1 MFSPPPTKKDVVAA
15 LQALQDIE
23 RPEGDNEG
31 DPINSSTVYPYLSP
45 QNQALV
51 DHAEQLT
58 NEYVRKPGDEGDEPN
73 RRALTELKKAGFSAY
88 LGPDQYD
95 PYRLV
100 GDVKVGDWTLDVS
113 DPNSQTTD
121 D

>member
-1 MFSPPPTKKDVVAA
+1 MFSPPPTKKDVVVA

-31 DPINSSTVYPYLSP
+31 DPINSPTVYPYLSR
-45 QNQALV
+45 QDQALV
-51 DHAEQLT
+51 DHAEQIT
-58 NEYVRKPGDEGDEPN
+58 NEYVRKQGDEGEEAN
-73 RRALTELKKAGFSAY
+73 QRSLTELKKAGFSAD
-88 LGPDQYD
+88 LGPDQCD

-100 GDVKVGDWTLDVS
+100 GGVEVGDWTLNLS
-113 DPNSQTTD
+113 DPNNSPED

>member
-1 MFSPPPTKKDVVAA
+1 MFSPPPTKKDVVVA

-31 DPINSSTVYPYLSP
+31 DPINSSTVYPYLSR
-45 QNQALV
+45 QDQALV
-51 DHAEQLT
+51 DRAEQIT
-58 NEYVRKPGDEGDEPN
+58 NEYVRKQGDEGEEAN
-73 RRALTELKKAGFSAY
+73 KRSLTELKKVGFSAD

-95 PYRLV
+95 TYRLV
-100 GDVKVGDWTLDVS
+100 GGVEVGGWTLNLS
-113 DPNSQTTD
+113 DPNNSPAD

>member
-1 MFSPPPTKKDVVAA
+1 MFSPPPTKRDVVVA

-31 DPINSSTVYPYLSP
+31 DPINSPTVYPYLSP
-45 QNQALV
+45 PDQALV
-51 DHAEQLT
+51 DHALKLT

-73 RRALTELKKAGFSAY
+73 KRSLTELNKAGFSAY

-95 PYRLV
+95 PYRFV
-100 GDVKVGDWTLDVS
+100 GEVKMGDWTLNVS
-113 DPNSQTTD
+113 DPNNEATD